1 MPVSPRLLHFKKV
14 TNLGANSSP
23 QIVPAKLVVL
33 IDWPKQHEM
42 KILLWTRGH
51 CENIL
56 GCPKDQLGT
65 PMSRTLDTKIVKV
78 SLDLGDII

>member
-1 MPVSPRLLHFKKV
+1 MPVSPRLLRFEKV
-14 TNLGANSSP
+14 TNLGTNSSP

-33 IDWPKQHEM
+33 VDWPKQHET
-42 KILLWTRGH
+42 KILLWTRGR

-56 GCPKDQLGT
+56 GRPKDQLGT
-65 PMSRTLDTKIVKV
+65 PMSRTPDTKIVKV